1 GENVFQGYW
10 RRAEMTATEFRPDG
24 YFITGD
30 LGRTD
35 ERGYIH
41 LVGRS
46 KDLIISGG
54 YNIYPKEIESEID
67 LLPGVN
73 ESAVFGVPH
82 RHFGEG
88 VTAVV
93 TMKPGAVLEEAALL
107 NSLSD
112 RLARFKLPKRI

>member
-1 GENVFQGYW
+1 MTETTMLTSNPYDAERVAGSVGFPLPGVALRIVQPDTGIPVNPGEIGMVEVKGENVFQGYW

-46 KDLIISGG
+46 KDLII
-54 YNIYPKEIESEID
+54 
-67 LLPGVN
+67 
-73 ESAVFGVPH
+73 
-82 RHFGEG
+82 
-88 VTAVV
+88 
-93 TMKPGAVLEEAALL
+93 
-107 NSLSD
+107 
-112 RLARFKLPKRI
+112 